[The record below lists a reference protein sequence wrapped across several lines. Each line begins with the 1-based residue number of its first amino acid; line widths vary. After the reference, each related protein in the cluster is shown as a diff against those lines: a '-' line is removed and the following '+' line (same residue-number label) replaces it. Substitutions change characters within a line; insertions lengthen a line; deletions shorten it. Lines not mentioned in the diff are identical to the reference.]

1 MRYAIAAVLLAGC
14 GLYVK
19 GDDDVNVGALQE
31 VLVVPAMPTKDLD
44 LLFVVDDS
52 TSMSD
57 KQAHMIESFPKFMD
71 QLTSLPAGMPN
82 VHIGV
87 VTSDMGTRAEDGLTG
102 PGIGGTVGGCNG
114 QGKAGQLQ
122 NSIATTLTGR
132 FISDVEGGSGRTQ
145 NYTGELRD
153 VFASIATVGS
163 SGCGFE
169 QHIAATKAALDPA
182 NTVNAGFIR
191 PDANLGVIVLAD
203 EDDCSQAHSGLLNT
217 DTTQLGPL
225 QSFRC
230 TRWGV
235 TCDQGGTTSEDMN
248 LVGAKSGCHAST
260 TSPYLSDV
268 PSFVTFLQGLKAD
281 PSQVAFAAIVGP
293 TTPFETE
300 LRAPP
305 GSTQAIPALAH
316 SCTFTSTDTEVA
328 DPAVRLA
335 EVADR
340 FGARGTVESICQADL
355 SLPLTDVGLSMR
367 SMMSPDGCL
376 AKRLVDTDGDRTG
389 IQPLCAVEDG
399 GVAVPSCEDNAT
411 GDCWRALIDGSTC
424 PQSPD
429 HLRIEIDRVAVP
441 TSQRYAHVRC
451 LLVH

>member
-19 GDDDVNVGALQE
+19 GDDDVTVGALQE

-52 TSMSD
+52 SSMSD

-87 VTSDMGTRAEDGLTG
+87 VTSDMGTRAEDGTTA
-102 PGIGGTVGGCNG
+102 PGVGGTVGGCNG
-114 QGKAGQLQ
+114 QGKAGALQ
-122 NSIATTLTGR
+122 NANATTLSGR
-132 FISDVEGGSGRTQ
+132 FISDVEAGSGGRMQ

-153 VFASIATVGS
+153 VFSAIATVGS

-182 NTVNAGFIR
+182 NTANAGFLR

-203 EDDCSQAHSGLLNT
+203 EDDCSQAHAGLLT
-217 DTTQLGPL
+217 SDTTQLGPL

-230 TRWGV
+230 TRYGV
-235 TCDQGGTTSEDMN
+235 TCDDGGTTSEDMN
-248 LVGAKSGCHAST
+248 LVGPKSGCHANNASQ
-260 TSPYLSDV
+260 YLSDV
-268 PSFVTFLQGLKAD
+268 PSFVAFLKNLKAD

-300 LRAPP
+300 LRAPG
-305 GSTQAIPALAH
+305 GSTQVIPALAH
-316 SCTFTSTDTEVA
+316 SCNSAQTEVA

-335 EVADR
+335 EVADQ

-355 SLPLTDVGLSMR
+355 SLPLTGVGLSMR
-367 SMMSPDGCL
+367 SMMTSDGCL
-376 AKRLVDTDGDRTG
+376 AKQLVDTNSDRTG

-399 GVAVPSCEDNAT
+399 GAAVPSCEDNAS
-411 GDCWRALIDGSTC
+411 GDCWRAIVDGSTC
-424 PQSPD
+424 PDSPD
-429 HLRIEIDRVAVP
+429 HLRIEIERAAMP
-441 TSQRYAHVRC
+441 ISQRYAHVRC
-451 LLVH
+451 LVVH